1 MRPWSAPDRSADGR
15 PAGVIRYSRGG
26 SCVDISRTCGRALP
40 QPGQVTS
47 PAPAHRPAR
56 PWQVALR
63 TVWLA
68 LAALVAAVGTSAAF
82 VRPGPVVAC
91 VVAGMLGLVAGG
103 FTFAF
108 GREDMTGLWRAL
120 RVGAWIAGTTV
131 VAIGLGRLVGAWS
144 ALVLGLLV
152 LSSPLVPM
160 ILRSFRN
167 RKTGD
172 LDPEP
177 ERERR
182 PDARDVP
189 VVVVEQTH
197 GQVDMTEFE
206 IALLDTEE
214 EPITDAPPEEEAP
227 LAGLDLDDLCRL
239 WRRTS
244 VLLRQKLDS
253 RRLAEVLD
261 ARQHCLDELLRR
273 DPAGTRAWLDA
284 AGTRADDPR
293 PFLTEEPESI

>member
-1 MRPWSAPDRSADGR
+1 
-15 PAGVIRYSRGG
+15 
-26 SCVDISRTCGRALP
+26 
-40 QPGQVTS
+40 
-47 PAPAHRPAR
+47 
-56 PWQVALR
+56 
-63 TVWLA
+63 
-68 LAALVAAVGTSAAF
+68 
-82 VRPGPVVAC
+82 
-91 VVAGMLGLVAGG
+91 MLGLVAAG

-108 GREDMTGLWRAL
+108 GREDMPGLWRGL

-131 VAIGLGRLVGAWS
+131 VAIGLGRLIGAWS

-152 LSSPLVPM
+152 LTSPLIPM

-167 RKTGD
+167 RRTGD
-172 LDPEP
+172 RDPEP
-177 ERERR
+177 EPQREPSA
-182 PDARDVP
+182 PDAP
-189 VVVVEQTH
+189 AVVVEQTH
-197 GQVDMTEFE
+197 GQVDMTQFE
-206 IALLDTEE
+206 LALLDTEG
-214 EPITDAPPEEEAP
+214 EPTPDEPEEEAP

-284 AGTRADDPR
+284 AGIRADDPR

>member
-1 MRPWSAPDRSADGR
+1 
-15 PAGVIRYSRGG
+15 V
-26 SCVDISRTCGRALP
+26 
-40 QPGQVTS
+40 
-47 PAPAHRPAR
+47 
-56 PWQVALR
+56 
-63 TVWLA
+63 
-68 LAALVAAVGTSAAF
+68 AALVAAIGTSAAL
-82 VRPGPVVAC
+82 VSPGPLVSG

-108 GREDMTGLWRAL
+108 GREDMVGLWRGV
-120 RVGAWIAGTTV
+120 RVGGWVAGATV

-152 LSSPLVPM
+152 VTSPLVPAT
-160 ILRSFRN
+160 LRWLRR
-167 RKTGD
+167 RKHGG
-172 LDPEP
+172 PEP
-177 ERERR
+177 ERA
-182 PDARDVP
+182 PAAVAPAP
-189 VVVVEQTH
+189 VVVEESH
-197 GQVDMTEFE
+197 GEVDMTQFE
-206 IALLDTEE
+206 LALLDTEE
-214 EPITDAPPEEEAP
+214 APGPATSEEEAP

-244 VLLRQKLDS
+244 VLLRQKLDQ

>member
-1 MRPWSAPDRSADGR
+1 MTFPD
-15 PAGVIRYSRGG
+15 
-26 SCVDISRTCGRALP
+26 
-40 QPGQVTS
+40 
-47 PAPAHRPAR
+47 PAPRPAR
-56 PWQVALR
+56 AWLVPLR

-68 LAALVAAVGTSAAF
+68 VAALVAAIGTSAAL
-82 VRPGPVVAC
+82 VSPGPLVSG

-108 GREDMTGLWRAL
+108 GREDMAGLWRGV
-120 RVGAWIAGTTV
+120 RVGGWVAGATV

-152 LSSPLVPM
+152 VTSPLVPAT
-160 ILRSFRN
+160 LRWLRR
-167 RKTGD
+167 RKHGGPE
-172 LDPEP
+172 PEP
-177 ERERR
+177 ERA
-182 PDARDVP
+182 PAAVAPAP
-189 VVVVEQTH
+189 VVVEESH
-197 GQVDMTEFE
+197 GEVDMTEFE
-206 IALLDTEE
+206 LALLDTEE
-214 EPITDAPPEEEAP
+214 EPGSAASEEEAP
-227 LAGLDLDDLCRL
+227 LAGLALDDLCRL

-244 VLLRQKLDS
+244 VLLRQKLDQ

>member
-1 MRPWSAPDRSADGR
+1 
-15 PAGVIRYSRGG
+15 
-26 SCVDISRTCGRALP
+26 
-40 QPGQVTS
+40 VTS
-47 PAPAHRPAR
+47 PDPVHRPAR
-56 PWQVALR
+56 AWLVTLR
-63 TVWLA
+63 SVWLA
-68 LAALVAAVGTSAAF
+68 VAALAAAIGTSAAL
-82 VRPGPVVAC
+82 VSPGPLVTG

-108 GREDMTGLWRAL
+108 GREDMVGLWRGV
-120 RVGAWIAGTTV
+120 RVGGWIAGTTV
-131 VAIGLGRLVGAWS
+131 VAIGLGRIVGTWS

-152 LSSPLVPM
+152 VTSPLVPM
-160 ILRSFRN
+160 TLRWLRR
-167 RKTGD
+167 RKHGGPA
-172 LDPEP
+172 PEP
-177 ERERR
+177 DRT
-182 PDARDVP
+182 PDAVAPAP
-189 VVVVEQTH
+189 VVVVEESH
-197 GQVDMTEFE
+197 GEVDMTQFE
-206 IALLDTEE
+206 LALLDTEE
-214 EPITDAPPEEEAP
+214 EAGAAAPEEEAP

-244 VLLRQKLDS
+244 VLLRQKLDQ